1 MAEGWFGKRF
11 KREEVRQRIADVAE
25 GMWDKCPQCGE
36 IQYSAELTRNLKV
49 CKKCAFHFRLTA
61 QERVD
66 LLVDD
71 PDSFLRWDE
80 DLVTVNP
87 LGFPQYLEKLEGHKT
102 KTGLSEAIIT
112 GECTIGGSHVA
123 LGITDPHFKMG
134 TMNSVVGERIALCAE
149 RAIERRIPLVLVC
162 GSGGGARM
170 EEGILS
176 LMQMAKT
183 AAVLGRF
190 KAETRA
196 FYVSVLTDPSM
207 GGTLASWASLGH
219 VQFAEPGAMVGF
231 AGQRVSAQV
240 QSGKVPANYQT
251 SEFQLERGQ
260 VDAVVH
266 RKDLKDTISKT
277 LQWAA

>member
-1 MAEGWFGKRF
+1 VPERWFGKRF
-11 KREEVRQRIADVAE
+11 KRDEIQAQLSDVAE
-25 GMWDKCPQCGE
+25 GLWVKCPKCAE
-36 IQYSAELTRNLKV
+36 IQYTAELARNLKV

-61 QERVD
+61 RERID
-66 LLVDD
+66 LLADD
-71 PDSFLRWDE
+71 GVLELWDE

-87 LGFPQYLEKLEGHKT
+87 LAFPQYLEKLESHRVN
-102 KTGLSEAIIT
+102 TGLTEAVVT
-112 GECTIGGSHVA
+112 GRASVGGIPVA

-134 TMNSVVGERIALCAE
+134 TMNSVVGERIARCAE
-149 RAIERRIPLVLVC
+149 RAIDDDMPLILVC

-183 AAVLGRF
+183 SAVLGRF
-190 KAETRA
+190 KRETRR
-196 FYVSVLTDPSM
+196 FFISVLTDPSM

-219 VQFAEPGAMVGF
+219 VALAEPGAMVGF

-240 QSGKVPANYQT
+240 QSGKTPANYQT
-251 SEFQLERGQ
+251 SEFQEEHGQ

-266 RKDLKDTISKT
+266 RKDLRDAITRILT
-277 LQWAA
+277 WAA

>member
-25 GMWDKCPQCGE
+25 GMWDKCPKCSE
-36 IQYSAELTRNLKV
+36 IQYSAELVRNLKV
-49 CKKCAFHFRLTA
+49 CKKCSFHFRLTA
-61 QERVD
+61 RERIE
-66 LLVDD
+66 LLADEPDD
-71 PDSFLRWDE
+71 FAAWDE
-80 DLVTVNP
+80 DLSTVNP
-87 LGFPQYLEKLEGHKT
+87 LGFPLYLEKLQGHRD
-102 KTGLSEAIIT
+102 KTGLSEAILT
-112 GECTIGGSHVA
+112 GEISIGGVKTA
-123 LGITDPHFKMG
+123 IGITDPHFKMG

-149 RAIERRIPLVLVC
+149 RAIDSGLPLVLIC

-183 AAVLGRF
+183 SAVLGRF
-190 KAETRA
+190 KLDTRL
-196 FYVSVLTDPSM
+196 FFISMLTDPSM

-219 VQFAEPGAMVGF
+219 LVYAEPGAMIGF

-240 QSGKVPANYQT
+240 QSGKTPSNYQT
-251 SEFQLERGQ
+251 SEFQLEHGQ
-260 VDAVVH
+260 VDAIVH
-266 RKDLKDTISKT
+266 RKDIKDTIART

>member
-11 KREEVRQRIADVAE
+11 KRDEVRQRIADVAE
-25 GMWDKCPQCGE
+25 GMWDKCPKCGE
-36 IQYSAELTRNLKV
+36 IQYSAELVRNWKV

-61 QERVD
+61 QERIE
-66 LLVDD
+66 LLVDE
-71 PDSFLRWDE
+71 PEVFQRWDE
-80 DLVTVNP
+80 DLTTVNP
-87 LGFPQYLEKLEGHKT
+87 LAFPLYLEKLEGHKE
-102 KTGLSEAIIT
+102 KTGLSEAIVT
-112 GECTIGGSHVA
+112 GEANIGGVTVA

-134 TMNSVVGERIALCAE
+134 TMNSVVGERIALCVE
-149 RAIERRIPLVLVC
+149 RAIDRRIPLVLVC

-183 AAVLGRF
+183 SAALGRF
-190 KAETRA
+190 KAETRS
-196 FYVSVLTDPSM
+196 FYISVLTDPSM

-219 VQFAEPGAMVGF
+219 IAYAEPGAMIGF

-251 SEFQLERGQ
+251 SEFQLEHGQ
-260 VDAVVH
+260 ADAIVH
-266 RKDLKDTISKT
+266 RKDLKDTIART

>member
-25 GMWDKCPQCGE
+25 GMWDKCPKCGE
-36 IQYSAELTRNLKV
+36 IQYSAELVRNLKV
-49 CKKCAFHFRLTA
+49 CKKCAFHFRLSA
-61 QERVD
+61 QERID

-71 PDSFLRWDE
+71 PAAFERWDE
-80 DLVTVNP
+80 DLTTVNP
-87 LGFPQYLEKLEGHKT
+87 LAFPQYLEKLQVHRDR
-102 KTGLSEAIIT
+102 TGLSEAIVT
-112 GECTIGGSHVA
+112 GGATIGGVPVA
-123 LGITDPHFKMG
+123 IGITDPHFKMG
-134 TMNSVVGERIALCAE
+134 TMNSVVGERVALCAE
-149 RAIERRIPLVLVC
+149 RAIEQHIPLVLVC

-170 EEGILS
+170 EEGVLS

-196 FYVSVLTDPSM
+196 FYISVLTDPSM

-219 VQFAEPGAMVGF
+219 VQYAEPGAMIGF

-240 QSGKVPANYQT
+240 QSGKTPTNYQST
-251 SEFQLERGQ
+251 EFQLQHGQ
-260 VDAVVH
+260 VDAIVT
-266 RKDLKDTISKT
+266 RKDLKDTIAKT
-277 LQWAA
+277 LRWAA

>member
-11 KREEVRQRIADVAE
+11 KRDEVRQRIADVAE
-25 GMWDKCPQCGE
+25 GMWEKCPKCGE
-36 IQYSAELTRNLKV
+36 IQYSAELVRNLKV
-49 CKKCAFHFRLTA
+49 CKKCAFHSRLSA
-61 QERVD
+61 QERIE
-66 LLVDD
+66 LLADD
-71 PDSFLRWDE
+71 PDAFVRWDE
-80 DLVTVNP
+80 DLTTVNP
-87 LGFPQYLEKLEGHKT
+87 LAFPMYLEKLQGHRD
-102 KTGLSEAIIT
+102 KTGLSEAVVT
-112 GECTIGGSHVA
+112 GACEIGGIPVA

-149 RAIERRIPLVLVC
+149 RAIDEKIPLVLIC

-183 AAVLGRF
+183 SAVLGYF
-190 KAETRA
+190 KAVTRA

-219 VQFAEPGAMVGF
+219 VQFAEPGAMIGF

-251 SEFQLERGQ
+251 SEFQLEHGQ
-260 VDAVVH
+260 VDAIVH
-266 RKDLKDTISKT
+266 RKDLKDTIAKT

>member
-1 MAEGWFGKRF
+1 MPERWFGKRF
-11 KREEVRQRIADVAE
+11 KRDEIQAQLSDVAE
-25 GMWDKCPQCGE
+25 GLWVKCPKCAE
-36 IQYSAELTRNLKV
+36 IQYTAELARNLKV

-61 QERVD
+61 RERID
-66 LLVDD
+66 LLADD
-71 PDSFLRWDE
+71 GVLELWDE

-87 LGFPQYLEKLEGHKT
+87 LAFPQYLEKLESHRVN
-102 KTGLSEAIIT
+102 TGLTEAVVT
-112 GECTIGGSHVA
+112 GRASVGGIPVA

-134 TMNSVVGERIALCAE
+134 TMNSVVGERIARCAE
-149 RAIERRIPLVLVC
+149 RAIDDDMPLILVC

-183 AAVLGRF
+183 SAVLGRF
-190 KAETRA
+190 KRETRR
-196 FYVSVLTDPSM
+196 FFISVLTDPSM

-219 VQFAEPGAMVGF
+219 VALAEPGAMVGF

-240 QSGKVPANYQT
+240 QSGKTPANYQT
-251 SEFQLERGQ
+251 SEFQEEHGQ

-266 RKDLKDTISKT
+266 RKDLRDAITRILT
-277 LQWAA
+277 WAA

>member
-25 GMWDKCPQCGE
+25 GMWDKCPKCAE
-36 IQYSAELTRNLKV
+36 IQYSAELVRNHKV
-49 CKKCAFHFRLTA
+49 CRKCSFHLRLTA
-61 QERVD
+61 RERID
-66 LLVDD
+66 LLADQ
-71 PDSFLRWDE
+71 PNEFTAWDE
-80 DLVTVNP
+80 DLSTVNP
-87 LGFPQYLEKLEGHKT
+87 LGFPLYLEKLQGHRD
-102 KTGLSEAIIT
+102 KTGLSEAILT
-112 GECTIGGSHVA
+112 GEATIGGVRA
-123 LGITDPHFKMG
+123 AIGITDPHFKMG

-149 RAIERRIPLVLVC
+149 RAIDSKLPLVLVC

-183 AAVLGRF
+183 SAVLGRF
-190 KAETRA
+190 KQETRL
-196 FYVSVLTDPSM
+196 FFISVLTDPSM

-219 VQFAEPGAMVGF
+219 LVFAEPGAMIGF

-240 QSGKVPANYQT
+240 QSGKTPSNYQT
-251 SEFQLERGQ
+251 SEFQSEHGQ
-260 VDAVVH
+260 VDAIVH
-266 RKDLKDTISKT
+266 RKDLKDTIART